1 MSMSD
6 NTAQAG
12 PSMEEILVSIRRILA
27 EDEGILPVIARSRV
41 AADVLDLTEAI
52 EDDGT
57 IRHIPV
63 SAKPSAPPPL
73 PDGRIEPGLPRHSG
87 SAAAPLVSAVASG
100 AAAAAFS
107 RLTSVPREPRRA
119 ADGSL
124 EELVR
129 DLLRPMLQEWLEENL
144 PGLVE
149 RLVRA
154 EIARVVGDTTPR

>member
-6 NTAQAG
+6 NKAQAG

-27 EDEGILPVIARSRV
+27 EDEGIVPVIARSRV

-52 EDDGT
+52 EEDGT

-63 SAKPSAPPPL
+63 SARASAPPL
-73 PDGRIEPGLPRHSG
+73 PDGRIEPGLPRHSET
-87 SAAAPLVSAVASG
+87 AAAPLVSAVASG

-154 EIARVVGDTTPR
+154 EIARVVGDTTPH